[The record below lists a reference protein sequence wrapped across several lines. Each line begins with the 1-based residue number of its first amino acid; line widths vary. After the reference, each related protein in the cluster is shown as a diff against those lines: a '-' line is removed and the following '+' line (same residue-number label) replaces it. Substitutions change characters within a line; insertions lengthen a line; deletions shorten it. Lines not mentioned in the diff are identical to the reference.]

1 MTEIRRRGEFA
12 MLDTADQ
19 CFQQAAKEIGLDP
32 NLIEYLRRPRRK
44 LIVNF
49 PVRMDDDS
57 VQCFQGFRVQHHPI
71 LGPCKGGI
79 RYHPHVGIEEVE
91 ALAILMTWKTAVVGL
106 PFSGGKGGI
115 TCDPKSLSPH
125 ELERMTRRY
134 ATEIECIIGPDRDI
148 PAPDVYTS
156 SREMAWIVD
165 TLSMHNDSFMPGS
178 VTGKPLE
185 LGGSK
190 GRSRATARGGFFC
203 TLRALEHL
211 EMDITHTSAVV
222 QGFGN
227 AGANIAMFLHGAG
240 ANVIAVSDSHG
251 GIFNPTGLNIDAVV
265 EHKRRTG
272 TLAEFPDCQAISNAE
287 LLELECEIL
296 VPAALESQLTK
307 ENAANVKAKVVLELA
322 NGPTTREADEI
333 LHQREIFVIPDILAN
348 AGGVV
353 VSYFEWIQDR
363 TRFFWTAEEVETR
376 LQLFMDKAFSNVL
389 SAHRGRNIDMRLAAY
404 TEGVARVARAAQQRG
419 IYP

>member
-1 MTEIRRRGEFA
+1 MTEMKRRGEFA
-12 MLDTADQ
+12 MLDTANQ
-19 CFQQAAKEIGLDP
+19 CFQLAADAIGLDP
-32 NLIEYLRRPRRK
+32 NLVEFLRRPRRK

-49 PVRMDDDS
+49 PCRMDDGTVKS
-57 VQCFQGFRVQHHPI
+57 FQGFRVQHHPI
-71 LGPCKGGI
+71 LGPCKGGL
-79 RYHPHVGIEEVE
+79 RYHPDVGIEEVE

-106 PFSGGKGGI
+106 PFSGAKGGI
-115 TCDPKSLSPH
+115 TCDPKSLSTR
-125 ELERMTRRY
+125 ELERLTRRY

-178 VTGKPLE
+178 VTGKPLD

-203 TLRALEHL
+203 IERALEHL
-211 EMDITHTSAVV
+211 GMDVTHTSAVV

-227 AGANIAMFLHGAG
+227 AGANIAMFLHAAG
-240 ANVIAVSDSHG
+240 ANVIAVSDSRG
-251 GIFNPTGLNIDAVV
+251 GIFNPAGLDIDAVV
-265 EHKRRTG
+265 EQKRATG
-272 TLAEFPDCQAISNAE
+272 ALAGCADSEPITNDE
-287 LLELECEIL
+287 LLCLECDIL
-296 VPAALESQLTK
+296 IPAALESQIT
-307 ENAANVKAKVVLELA
+307 ESNAASVKTKVVLELA

-333 LHQREIFVIPDILAN
+333 LHERGIFMIPDILGN

-353 VSYFEWIQDR
+353 VSYFEWVQDR
-363 TRFFWTAEEVETR
+363 TRFFWTEAEVEER
-376 LQLFMDKAFSNVL
+376 LKMFMDRAFSNVL
-389 SAHRGRNIDMRLAAY
+389 TAHLGRNIDMRLAAY
-404 TEGVARVARAAQQRG
+404 TEGVARVARAAEERG